1 MSPTVDPTPFYKK
14 LAFNLL
20 SLSLMGA
27 ILYVGQSILI
37 PLFFSMLLATL
48 LLPLVMFMEKRKINR
63 VVAILLSLLLSIITL
78 LGVIYFLSSQMA
90 NFFQD
95 FDIIKERLTEVFNSA
110 QQWVGEQF
118 NIAIRKQEELI
129 EDTKEKVEAGKI
141 VGQTFISITSFL
153 SYIVLI
159 PVYTFLLLYYKDLIK
174 QFFIHIFRNDNEE
187 QIREVLHESRLVSQS
202 FITGLLIDVVIVF
215 ALNSTGFLILGIKY
229 ALFLALTAALLNLV
243 PYIGMIAANIFCM
256 LITLVSSENIS
267 DVLWVG
273 LVLAVVQLVDNNFLM
288 PFIVGS
294 KVRINAMA
302 TLIGVLVG
310 GALCGIPGMFLA
322 IPGIAVL
329 KVIFDRV
336 DGLRPYGILVGD
348 NVDTPTL
355 SFRRLRMK
363 K

>member
-27 ILYVGQSILI
+27 ILYVGQSILV

-63 VVAILLSLLLSIITL
+63 IVAILLSLLLSIITL
-78 LGVIYFLSSQMA
+78 LGVVYFLSSQMA

-95 FDIIKERLTEVFNSA
+95 IDVIKERLTEVFNSA

-118 NIAIRKQEELI
+118 NIALRKQEELI

-256 LITLVSSENIS
+256 LITLVSSDNIS
-267 DVLWVG
+267 NVLWVG
-273 LVLAVVQLVDNNFLM
+273 LVLALVQLVDNNFLM

>member
-1 MSPTVDPTPFYKK
+1 
-14 LAFNLL
+14 
-20 SLSLMGA
+20 MGM
-27 ILYVGQSILI
+27 ILYVGQGILI

-48 LLPLVMFMEKRKINR
+48 LLPLVMFLEKKKINR
-63 VVAILLSLLLSIITL
+63 IVAILLSLLLSTITIT
-78 LGVIYFLSSQMA
+78 GIIYFLSSQIA
-90 NFFQD
+90 GFFED
-95 FDIIKERLTEVFNSA
+95 FDVIKERLTEVFSSV
-110 QQWVGEQF
+110 QQWVGEHF
-118 NIAIRKQEELI
+118 NIALREQAELI
-129 EDTKEKVEAGKI
+129 QDTREKVEAGKI
-141 VGQTFISITSFL
+141 VGQTFVSLTSFV
-153 SYIVLI
+153 SYIFLI

-174 QFFIHIFRNDNEE
+174 QFFIHIFRNDNEDS
-187 QIREVLHESRLVSQS
+187 IREVLHESRLVSQS

-215 ALNSTGFLILGIKY
+215 SLNSAGFLILGIKY
-229 ALFLALTAALLNLV
+229 ALFLALTSALLNLI
-243 PYIGMIAANIFCM
+243 PYIGMITANIFCM
-256 LITLVSSENIS
+256 LITLVSSENIT
-267 DVLWVG
+267 DVVWVG
-273 LVLAVVQLVDNNFLM
+273 VVLALVQFVDNNFLM

-336 DGLRPYGILVGD
+336 DGLKPYGILVGD
-348 NVDTPTL
+348 NVTTPTM

>member
-95 FDIIKERLTEVFNSA
+95 IDIIKERLTEVFNSA

>member
-1 MSPTVDPTPFYKK
+1 
-14 LAFNLL
+14 
-20 SLSLMGA
+20 MGM
-27 ILYVGQSILI
+27 ILYVGQGNLI

-48 LLPLVMFMEKRKINR
+48 LLPLVMSLEKKKINR
-63 VVAILLSLLLSIITL
+63 IVAILLSLLLSTITIT
-78 LGVIYFLSSQMA
+78 GIIYFLSSQIA
-90 NFFQD
+90 GFFED
-95 FDIIKERLTEVFNSA
+95 FDVIKERLTEVFSSV
-110 QQWVGEQF
+110 QQWVGEHF
-118 NIAIRKQEELI
+118 NIALREQAELI
-129 EDTKEKVEAGKI
+129 QDTREKVEAGKI
-141 VGQTFISITSFL
+141 VGQTFVSLTSFV
-153 SYIVLI
+153 SYIFLI

-174 QFFIHIFRNDNEE
+174 QFFIHIFRNDNEDS
-187 QIREVLHESRLVSQS
+187 IREVLHESRLVSQS

-215 ALNSTGFLILGIKY
+215 SLNSAGFLILGIKY
-229 ALFLALTAALLNLV
+229 ALFLALTSALLNLI
-243 PYIGMIAANIFCM
+243 PYIGMITANIFCM
-256 LITLVSSENIS
+256 LITLVSSENIT
-267 DVLWVG
+267 DVVWVG
-273 LVLAVVQLVDNNFLM
+273 VVLALVQFVDNNFLM

-336 DGLRPYGILVGD
+336 DGLKPYGILVGD
-348 NVDTPTL
+348 NVTTPTM